1 MHPAISIIL
10 FSTLS
15 GAGLGLA
22 FWTGLLLHPPDF
34 VEIILATL
42 AAIILTGG
50 GLCCSVFH
58 LRRPLR
64 AWRAFSQ
71 WRSSWLSREGILA
84 PAALAALLAF
94 AVASLTPMPGAP
106 WWGLATALLSAAAVF
121 ATAMI
126 YAQLRAVP
134 SWNTTLTPL
143 VYLSAAGASGAFLA
157 TALFGSPMATGL
169 IDITLVAIG
178 LNLVAWG
185 LTFGWWTRLDLAG
198 DGATST
204 ATATGLGHLGQIR
217 PFEPPHTGSNYLLDE
232 MGYVVARRHARKL
245 RMISLLLGC
254 LLATAILAIDL
265 LGPGSTTLAILA
277 CLAQLAGT
285 GIARWLFFAEARH
298 VVTTYYR

>member
-84 PAALAALLAF
+84 PAALVALFGFAA
-94 AVASLTPMPGAP
+94 ASLSLMPGAP
-106 WWGLATALLSAAAVF
+106 WWGMVTALLSAAAVF

-143 VYLSAAGASGAFLA
+143 VYLAAAGASGAYLA
-157 TALFGSPMATGL
+157 TALYGNADTRL
-169 IDITLVAIG
+169 IDIALIAIG
-178 LNLVAWG
+178 LNLATWG
-185 LTFGWWTRLDLAG
+185 LTFAWWTRLDLTG

-265 LGPGSTTLAILA
+265 LGPGSTILAILA